1 MCDAAEYVVPCEWTL
16 ARIVQDAIGRG
27 LLPERFVA
35 HGNITIGGEIIS
47 REYWPAVR
55 ARNGAPIH
63 MWIPPMD
70 PLSIGSAIGS
80 LLFSAGASVGLVN
93 AAIVATTYLVP
104 AIVGIAGQ
112 LAVNALFRPPQSALN
127 DSRDSVANANRA
139 AISQNIP
146 QKGQSYPF
154 CFGTARVAPQPICY
168 ARTYLSGDNVYAEAV
183 LALAGPHSMSDIRV
197 GGVPIVD
204 DDAIETWVDDGT
216 ASSRINQFSEYA
228 YTAQISAEL
237 AAQDIRVGED
247 TFTDQELRD
256 QVTPANS
263 LPPWVRCASRR
274 NADRLELRL
283 LIRNPFDAG
292 AGLANQIIWFRLR
305 ARQIGTSTWKN
316 IGTLPYRANGQGDFR
331 RQIAF
336 HFARYPG
343 GVSDV
348 KKEPN
353 GFIIPSAQPAVTVD
367 HAVIKIADGERFPA
381 AYAFTYKRDS
391 EGIDIWPNDD
401 AGEAY
406 FTTGDEFEFELQRS
420 EMVEQSELGVGDTEI
435 ARMETSGGSVFDY
448 FDARL
453 SGGKWL
459 ANENTDD
466 QGDQLYLESAVSV
479 FEQPP
484 VPEGANMATLSIRS
498 KNKELNEITV
508 LGSALIP
515 AWNGTI
521 FTGQTATSNP
531 ADHYRNIN
539 CGSMT
544 VSPLADIYSDDE
556 ALGDWADE
564 CIANSY
570 EINLAYYG
578 KFGEARDIVAS
589 AGYAR
594 PLEGLKQSIT
604 WYRDTSAELPVQAF
618 TPRNTRNYS
627 WSLAFTRRPGAIL
640 AKFLNS
646 AKDFSDDEIVIEDPY
661 DVPGASADIEEVD
674 FPGLTTEA
682 QVTARALFDFQQA
695 HNAVRHR
702 VEVGFEYLT
711 DETRP
716 GKVAILSNDALH
728 SQAAWARIG
737 SVVDGTS
744 FVIDEDVGYSA
755 ETSFFDIAD
764 VLSAE
769 NIFGGEPWGVA
780 VRQAGSGNV
789 KIYPLTGYTAD
800 TRTVFV
806 PDSSGLSEGDLCV
819 FGPIEL
825 VTRRVIITDV
835 TPSTDDTAEIV
846 CMDESFG
853 WASGTGQMAGWL
865 LDRLAIEPDG
875 MALDF
880 LNAKAL
886 VRDATTS
893 GNAFFGDINQLL
905 AYASPSA
912 KYVLSASG
920 VYESGTTLRIDHDAD
935 GNPLGLLRESQ
946 RTNLL
951 TRSQEFDH
959 ANWTKV
965 SATISADATTAPDGT
980 TTADTITA
988 NASTNFVRA
997 IQVATLTAATH
1008 DFSIWAK
1015 AGTTNYLH
1023 GTIEVVSVVTMRF
1036 SADLASGT
1044 VNIFADTGYSATASI
1059 EAWADGWHRIKILF
1073 TATAAATTVFV
1084 GPANAYNAVA
1094 ATSGNSVH
1102 VWGAQLEAG
1111 GFASS
1116 YIATAGS
1123 QVTRAADD
1131 ISLALSALP
1140 FSATAGM
1147 LAVEA
1152 TPLALAGEICALSDG
1167 TADERIALGA
1177 GAASHLA
1184 VTDGGVTQA
1193 DIDAG
1198 TFAAGTA
1205 GKLAAAWTASDFA
1218 ASLDGATAVA
1228 DASGTL
1234 PTVDTL
1240 TLGEGFDGHLKS
1252 LTYLPRRVTDA
1263 QLEALA
1269 A

>member
-16 ARIVQDAIGRG
+16 ARIVQDAIVRG
-27 LLPERFVA
+27 LLPERFIA

-93 AAIVATTYLVP
+93 AAIAATTFLAP
-104 AIVGIAGQ
+104 AVIGIAGQ

-216 ASSRINQFSEYA
+216 ASSRTNQFSEYA

-237 AAQDIRVGED
+237 AAQDIRVGEN

-256 QVTPANS
+256 QATPANS

-353 GFIIPSAQPAVTVD
+353 GFIIPSTQPAVTVD

-381 AYAFTYKRDS
+381 AYAFTYKRDA

-435 ARMETSGGSVFDY
+435 AKMETSGGSVFDY

-728 SQAAWARIG
+728 SQAAWARVA

-744 FVIDEDVGYSA
+744 FTIDADLEYTAPV
-755 ETSFFDIAD
+755 SFFDLAD
-764 VLSAE
+764 VFSTE
-769 NIFGGEPWGVA
+769 NIFGSEEWGVF
-780 VRQAGSGNV
+780 VRSATSEQVIAKGFSG
-789 KIYPLTGYTAD
+789 YDSG
-800 TRTVFV
+800 TRTVTAS
-806 PDSSGLSEGDLCV
+806 DTTDMAEGDLCV
-819 FGPIEL
+819 FGPMRL
-825 VTRRVIITDV
+825 TTRRVLITEVNPLGDG
-835 TPSTDDTAEIV
+835 TAEIV
-846 CMDESFG
+846 CMDEIGGVLRFTVTLEPGSF
-853 WASGTGQMAGWL
+853 ALTGQ
-865 LDRLAIEPDG
+865 DVSI
-875 MALDF
+875 
-880 LNAKAL
+880 
-886 VRDATTS
+886 S
-893 GNAFFGDINQLL
+893 GGAMML
-905 AYASPSA
+905 
-912 KYVLSASG
+912 
-920 VYESGTTLRIDHDAD
+920 TL
-935 GNPLGLLRESQ
+935 
-946 RTNLL
+946 
-951 TRSQEFDH
+951 
-959 ANWTKV
+959 
-965 SATISADATTAPDGT
+965 
-980 TTADTITA
+980 
-988 NASTNFVRA
+988 
-997 IQVATLTAATH
+997 
-1008 DFSIWAK
+1008 
-1015 AGTTNYLH
+1015 
-1023 GTIEVVSVVTMRF
+1023 
-1036 SADLASGT
+1036 
-1044 VNIFADTGYSATASI
+1044 
-1059 EAWADGWHRIKILF
+1059 
-1073 TATAAATTVFV
+1073 
-1084 GPANAYNAVA
+1084 
-1094 ATSGNSVH
+1094 
-1102 VWGAQLEAG
+1102 
-1111 GFASS
+1111 
-1116 YIATAGS
+1116 
-1123 QVTRAADD
+1123 
-1131 ISLALSALP
+1131 
-1140 FSATAGM
+1140 
-1147 LAVEA
+1147 
-1152 TPLALAGEICALSDG
+1152 
-1167 TADERIALGA
+1167 
-1177 GAASHLA
+1177 
-1184 VTDGGVTQA
+1184 
-1193 DIDAG
+1193 DAG
-1198 TFAAGTA
+1198 TFALAGQDIALLRSLSVAADYGAFTLTGQDVALSHGRTMAADFGSFALAGQDISFLNDRVMTADYGAFALTGQDIAAKRALIMPAEYGSFSLSGQDIGLIFGHSMVADYATFALAGQDLALLRALKMTADHGSFALSGQAVNLTRNLSMAMGTGSFALAGQDATLTFVPGSVSSITFHASATADATTITIPATVQDGDFAVLFDFAGGSSAPSDVTPSGWTSNANLAGLISGGFSFRSRISYRILTAALAGTSVT
-1205 GKLAAAWTASDFA
+1205 GMVSG
-1218 ASLDGATAVA
+1218 GATAAKVMLVFRPNVA
-1228 DASGTL
+1228 AS
-1234 PTVDTL
+1234 TL
-1240 TLGEGFDGHLKS
+1240 TLGDPATGATSGNPASQTLTSGSGAAPLVALGFAASYNNSPTFSTASPAFGGEVASGTVTRAGYKIYNSSPSNHTVDMNDLGTNNVLS
-1252 LTYLPRRVTDA
+1252 TLYLEVA
-1263 QLEALA
+1263 
-1269 A
+1269 